1 MNIFQWLVWAGVG
14 IFLTVAV
21 AQDPAPT
28 NVRGLMTASEAYEK
42 AEKEMG
48 EAYSKLMIAV
58 NSMGKERLKKAQS
71 SWVQYRDAES
81 AFNCHHLAGGPYER
95 MEYYAQLRK
104 ETDRRTRDLKRTYE
118 WMRQIAIKEQ

>member
-1 MNIFQWLVWAGVG
+1 MNIFRWLVLAGVG

-28 NVRGLMTASEAYEK
+28 SVRGLMTASEAYEK
-42 AEKEMG
+42 AEKEME
-48 EAYSKLMIAV
+48 EAYGKLMIAV
-58 NSMGKERLKKAQS
+58 NLVGKERLKKAQS

-104 ETDRRTRDLKRTYE
+104 ETDRRTRDLKQTYE
-118 WMRQIAIKEQ
+118 WIRQVAIKEQ